1 MHSAC
6 SFWWFILHS
15 PCDSCQHIV
24 KCRAWCVRVAGAI
37 VSVLRFIGSP
47 ITRNNA
53 TITNWRLG
61 DANISVSARNSCNI
75 MQIRCWR
82 WEWANKCQCMNVMN
96 ETAADYICVFD
107 QIETLHGFHMVVS
120 VAPIPISGDSSNIAI
135 ADTWFIC
142 AHNIQRRSEFIVCAL
157 MQSTHNDDNN
167 KKHDAIKY
175 GFSLFR
181 MATHNFAW
189 AFLLLCT
196 IFMNSTCVLHV
207 GWTFYRQIIRE
218 SIPFNPIRGR
228 WYSTWSKCA
237 WKWFNSFHSESL
249 FIPFHYFWME
259 KNANIADTKKPLTYT
274 HTFMHQSKTSTEH
287 ICLRI
292 ALL

>member
-1 MHSAC
+1 MSMYEC
-6 SFWWFILHS
+6 DERNGRGLYMCFWPNWNAS
-15 PCDSCQHIV
+15 
-24 KCRAWCVRVAGAI
+24 W
-37 VSVLRFIGSP
+37 VSYGCFGCTNSNFGRFEQYEP
-47 ITRNNA
+47 
-53 TITNWRLG
+53 
-61 DANISVSARNSCNI
+61 
-75 MQIRCWR
+75 
-82 WEWANKCQCMNVMN
+82 
-96 ETAADYICVFD
+96 
-107 QIETLHGFHMVVS
+107 
-120 VAPIPISGDSSNIAI
+120 IAI

-207 GWTFYRQIIRE
+207 GWTFYRQMIRE
-218 SIPFNPIRGR
+218 SISFNPIRGR
-228 WYSTWSKCA
+228 WYSTWVKMCMEMVQLLSFGIIIHSISLLLDGKKC
-237 WKWFNSFHSESL
+237 KYRRH
-249 FIPFHYFWME
+249 
-259 KNANIADTKKPLTYT
+259 KKPLTYT

>member
-1 MHSAC
+1 MSMYEC
-6 SFWWFILHS
+6 DERNGRGLYMCFWPNWNASWVSYGCFGCTNS
-15 PCDSCQHIV
+15 NFGRFEQYKPIV
-24 KCRAWCVRVAGAI
+24 R
-37 VSVLRFIGSP
+37 
-47 ITRNNA
+47 
-53 TITNWRLG
+53 
-61 DANISVSARNSCNI
+61 
-75 MQIRCWR
+75 
-82 WEWANKCQCMNVMN
+82 
-96 ETAADYICVFD
+96 
-107 QIETLHGFHMVVS
+107 
-120 VAPIPISGDSSNIAI
+120 IAI

-207 GWTFYRQIIRE
+207 GWTFYRQMIRE
-218 SIPFNPIRGR
+218 SISFNPIRGR

-259 KNANIADTKKPLTYT
+259 KNANIADTKNHSLIHT
-274 HTFMHQSKTSTEH
+274 HSCINLKRPPNTFA
-287 ICLRI
+287 CALRCFNI
-292 ALL
+292 